1 MTIFN
6 FERFESE
13 PGLKLLDAM
22 KGQVTDNRN
31 LALTKRIVLNCSLV
45 VWRKAKAEAEA
56 NIVEEDLKLT
66 ETNFTSILLYL
77 NFDLLS
83 PNKEFA
89 TSFFFELLLI
99 CSLRTN
105 Q

>member
-56 NIVEEDLKLT
+56 EANIVEEDLKLT

-77 NFDLLS
+77 NFDLL
-83 PNKEFA
+83 ECLGA
-89 TSFFFELLLI
+89 TFIFYLI
-99 CSLRTN
+99 NLATVGRPR
-105 Q
+105 

>member
-1 MTIFN
+1 
-6 FERFESE
+6 
-13 PGLKLLDAM
+13 M

-56 NIVEEDLKLT
+56 EANIVEEDLKLT

-77 NFDLLS
+77 NFDLL
-83 PNKEFA
+83 ECLGA
-89 TSFFFELLLI
+89 TFIFYLI
-99 CSLRTN
+99 NLATVGRPR
-105 Q
+105 

>member
-1 MTIFN
+1 MTIIN

-45 VWRKAKAEAEA
+45 VWRKAKAEA

-66 ETNFTSILLYL
+66 ETNFTSIILYL
-77 NFDLLS
+77 NFDLL
-83 PNKEFA
+83 ECLGA
-89 TSFFFELLLI
+89 TFIFYLI
-99 CSLRTN
+99 NLATVGRPR
-105 Q
+105 

>member
-45 VWRKAKAEAEA
+45 VWRKAKAEA

-77 NFDLLS
+77 NFDLL
-83 PNKEFA
+83 ECLGA
-89 TSFFFELLLI
+89 TFIFYLI
-99 CSLRTN
+99 NLATVGRPR
-105 Q
+105 

>member
-45 VWRKAKAEAEA
+45 VWRKANAEAEAEA

-77 NFDLLS
+77 NFDLL
-83 PNKEFA
+83 ECLGA
-89 TSFFFELLLI
+89 TFIFYLI
-99 CSLRTN
+99 NLATVGRPR
-105 Q
+105 